1 MSPDSVWRYS
11 PGLTTVPG
19 PKRTPCCAMCMSPAD
34 SRWVPG
40 KSRRLRGGA
49 LECRA
54 GHDAGARAGVAAAE
68 EALDGGDQLAG
79 AFQLR
84 AVAAVVDEVELR
96 RRHGAL
102 QGDAMLAGDEAVV
115 LSPDEQSG
123 DGKAVRVAHQASAR
137 KLAND
142 GVAEVE
148 EAGDVGGGAVVRGE
162 GAGA

>member
-19 PKRTPCCAMCMSPAD
+19 PKRTACWAMCMSPAD

-40 KSRRLRGGA
+40 KSRRLRGAA

-54 GHDAGARAGVAAAE
+54 GHDAGAGTGVAAAE
-68 EALDGGDQLAG
+68 EAFDGGDQLAG

-102 QGDAMLAGDEAVV
+102 QSDAMLAGDEAV
-115 LSPDEQSG
+115 LRSPDEPG
-123 DGKAVRVAHQASAR
+123 GGGEAVRVAHPASAR
-137 KLAND
+137 KLAHD
-142 GVAEVE
+142 GGTQGE
-148 EAGDVGGGAVVRGE
+148 ETGDRG
-162 GAGA
+162 